1 MTNKKGLSWY
11 ADSATMKTLTCL
23 RGVSAFLWWTSFAEA
38 WLQTRPRSRLGR
50 TTVLFDT
57 EDPSNQG
64 AAVRSLQDVITS
76 PVLQQVYPR
85 LLEHI
90 EENRNPNIPLGS
102 SAGRQCETLRRLQ
115 IQNKL
120 TADEVEL
127 LTDLGF
133 RWHNLED
140 FYKVADFDEIFDRL
154 LSYRDAHEG
163 DVSPPK
169 KYAADAELGAWVTG
183 LRRTGR
189 EAVDSDHRERL
200 DSIGFQW
207 VSQRQCGSSF
217 MKQYRAILQQLETTD
232 PSVVWADELNC
243 KWARAQ
249 QAAVERKDMSETRQ
263 HFMEQILGSDW
274 RQRDL

>member
-1 MTNKKGLSWY
+1 
-11 ADSATMKTLTCL
+11 
-23 RGVSAFLWWTSFAEA
+23 
-38 WLQTRPRSRLGR
+38 
-50 TTVLFDT
+50 
-57 EDPSNQG
+57 
-64 AAVRSLQDVITS
+64 
-76 PVLQQVYPR
+76 
-85 LLEHI
+85 
-90 EENRNPNIPLGS
+90 
-102 SAGRQCETLRRLQ
+102 LQ

-140 FYKVADFDEIFDRL
+140 FYKVAEFDDIFDRL
-154 LSYRDAHEG
+154 LRYRDANEG

-207 VSQRQCGSSF
+207 VSHRQCGSSF

-232 PSVVWADELNC
+232 PTVVWADESNR
-243 KWARAQ
+243 KWLRAQ
-249 QAAVERKDMSETRQ
+249 QAAAKRKDLSETRL
-263 HFMEQILGSDW
+263 HFMEQILGSEW
-274 RQRDL
+274 RQREVE